1 MKIISFSLW
10 GQDPK
15 YLIGAIRNA
24 ELAQEIYPD
33 WICRFY
39 IAQSAPYG
47 LIAKLKKYSNVEVVE
62 LTEFGDWKTST
73 WRFVP
78 LGDPNV
84 EAVISRD
91 TDSRPTLREKAAVDE
106 WVASG
111 KSFHIMKDHPWH
123 FTYPILAGMFGGKG
137 NSVPDIKQKL
147 ANYKNRVY
155 YHYDQDFLRD
165 EIYSLTIEDCLVHD
179 EFIAKNPFP
188 IKRNGLEFVGQVF
201 DEEEMTVDEHVD
213 VLRKF
218 YNGK

>member
-1 MKIISFSLW
+1 MKLITFSLW
-10 GQDPK
+10 GNDPK
-15 YLIGAIRNA
+15 YLHGAQRNA

-39 IAQSAPYG
+39 IAQSVPYG

-62 LTEFGDWKTST
+62 LAEFGDWKTSA

-106 WVASG
+106 WAASG

-123 FTYPILAGMFGGKG
+123 FTHPILAGMFGGKG

-188 IKRNGLEFVGQVF
+188 IKRNGLEFVGQDF
-201 DEEEMTVDEHVD
+201 DQNEQTTQLHLDTLKMTIE
-213 VLRKF
+213 
-218 YNGK
+218 